1 MLVSSNLGYKYS
13 VYWQTLISQNIPGL
27 YYWINNYSYDWVE
40 IYDGG
45 NSSSTLIGRKLCGHK
60 LPPPILSSTNEILIK
75 FKSDNTV
82 ERTGYKIR
90 AEAVGKTKS
99 KEGICSLKF

>member
-1 MLVSSNLGYKYS
+1 MNIGFIEKYQLDTIS
-13 VYWQTLISQNIPGL
+13 IHIILHTIFIQASYYLID
-27 YYWINNYSYDWVE
+27 NYSYDWVE

-45 NSSSTLIGRKLCGHK
+45 NSSSTLIGRKMCGHK

-90 AEAVGKTKS
+90 AEAVGKT
-99 KEGICSLKF
+99 

>member
-1 MLVSSNLGYKYS
+1 M
-13 VYWQTLISQNIPGL
+13 
-27 YYWINNYSYDWVE
+27 
-40 IYDGG
+40 
-45 NSSSTLIGRKLCGHK
+45 CGHK

-99 KEGICSLKF
+99 KEGIFSLK

>member
-1 MLVSSNLGYKYS
+1 MNIVFVEKRNNNRCY
-13 VYWQTLISQNIPGL
+13 ISCIINTRL
-27 YYWINNYSYDWVE
+27 YYWIDNYSYDWVE

-99 KEGICSLKF
+99 KEGRC